1 MEPYTIEDIELLRQK
16 SGISYQEAVAL
27 LDYHNGSLAHALI
40 DLEKH
45 NRLKEENNTKKEGS
59 KTMNGEN
66 RTNDT
71 KGKALNILQ
80 KIYRS
85 RVKIRKGDT
94 SILNVSVLFAGL
106 SLIFAPHITIAG

>member
-45 NRLKEENNTKKEGS
+45 NRL
-59 KTMNGEN
+59 
-66 RTNDT
+66 
-71 KGKALNILQ
+71 
-80 KIYRS
+80 
-85 RVKIRKGDT
+85 
-94 SILNVSVLFAGL
+94 
-106 SLIFAPHITIAG
+106 